1 MLESI
6 PRRTESGL
14 MTRVSS
20 RRSIFAQVAKNTPKD
35 ELVHYAADPAT
46 NRMCFLWRGAQPT
59 RDELIDAEMAIET
72 HVRVRRSDGQPG
84 YETSAVFVPTRAEAE
99 RRVDATLA
107 QLGRMFG
114 YKGAA
119 QMIAMLEALVP
130 PKEEQP
136 SLV

>member
-1 MLESI
+1 
-6 PRRTESGL
+6 

-35 ELVHYAADPAT
+35 ELVHYAADPST

-72 HVRVRRSDGQPG
+72 HVRVRRLDGQPG

-114 YKGAA
+114 YKGEIAEAA
-119 QMIAMLEALVP
+119 D
-130 PKEEQP
+130 
-136 SLV
+136 